1 MLILYVNE
9 LPEELKRKI
18 QSYLYFS
25 DRVSKHVRIIN
36 YTILQYDILLWNEIK
51 QVFQCR
57 LHTLYFR
64 LRRFMDHRQWEEE
77 DLGEVISP
85 NDIETY
91 VQRLFKS
98 WNICKKQGAYNYIM
112 FGSSSSSS
120 S

>member
-25 DRVSKHVRIIN
+25 DRVSKSMRIVN

-64 LRRFMDHRQWEEE
+64 LRRFMEQRQWEEE
-77 DLGEVISP
+77 DLGEIIFP

-120 S
+120 